1 MSNPGGPQ
9 GNSPKISDA
18 VTASIA
24 SAGLDIKPAN
34 KDVPTSV
41 AGEATGGVDI
51 EALALRIYAL
61 MKDEVRI
68 ERERSVRN

>member
-1 MSNPGGPQ
+1 MSNPGDPQ
-9 GNSPKISDA
+9 DNSPNIPDI

-24 SAGLDIKPAN
+24 AAGSDIKAAS

-41 AGEATGGVDI
+41 AGESTGGVDI